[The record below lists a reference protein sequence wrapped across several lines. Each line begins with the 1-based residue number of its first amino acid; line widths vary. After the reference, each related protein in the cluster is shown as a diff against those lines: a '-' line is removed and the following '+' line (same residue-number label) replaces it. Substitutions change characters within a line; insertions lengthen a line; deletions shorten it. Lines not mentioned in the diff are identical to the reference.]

1 MGVVDEVKQ
10 RLDIVDVVGQYVQ
23 LQKAGRNYKAVCP
36 FHSERTP
43 SFFVSPERQ
52 SWHCFGAC
60 GTGGDIFSF
69 VMKKENL
76 EFGEALRLLAE
87 RAGVTLAERRPEE
100 EAERDRLREANEA
113 AASFYHRALVSSEA
127 GQRARRYL
135 EERGLDLKAMQG
147 FQIGY
152 SPSGWDSLC
161 QHLRERG
168 YGDEELVA
176 AGLAVEGERG
186 LRDLFHQRIMFPITD
201 MRGRVVGFGG
211 RSLPIEGEEES
222 QPKYLN
228 TPQTAIFD
236 KGSLLYALDKAKE
249 HIRREGLAVIVE
261 GYMDAITAHQ
271 HGFAN
276 VVASMGTALGERQ
289 VRLLKRFSRD
299 IVLALDAD
307 SAGQEATL
315 RAVEYQDILE
325 RDIRVLILP
334 EGRDP
339 DQVIR
344 SDPEAWS
351 ALLAGAQPLLDYKF
365 EAVSSALDLSQPRQ
379 RSQAVEELLPLLAA
393 IGDRIVQAHYLQRLA
408 RLAQVKES
416 ALHQMLVRRGR
427 KQGRSREAAAT
438 LSGKGTLRAA
448 GSVVSGPAS
457 TSLSGSKQEEFC
469 LALLLR
475 HPELRADGLALSPD
489 LFWYSEN
496 RQLLQVW
503 QGCSDGEEM
512 RQAIAV
518 ELEEHLQRI
527 AAMNVPP
534 FNEQKARA
542 ALHDCLRRL
551 EQRDLEAIKQA
562 SSAALA
568 AREAESGATGVEEL
582 AAAAEAWRS
591 RSLAAE
597 VGSQE
602 VCQAAALQLRDM
614 EIGIR
619 LHQSSR
625 IEIDDDELAGNGP
638 QVEVNG

>member
-1 MGVVDEVKQ
+1 MSVVDEVKQ

-23 LQKAGRNYKAVCP
+23 LQKAGRNFKALCP

-60 GTGGDIFSF
+60 GTGGDVLAF
-69 VMKKENL
+69 VMKRENL

-100 EAERDRLREANEA
+100 EAERNRLREANEA
-113 AASFYHRALVSSEA
+113 AASFYHRALLSSEA
-127 GQRARRYL
+127 GQTAKHYL
-135 EERGLDLKAMQG
+135 EERGQDLKTIQD
-147 FQIGY
+147 FQLGY

-168 YGDEELVA
+168 YRDEELVA

-211 RSLPIEGEEES
+211 RSLPIEGQEEI

-228 TPQTAIFD
+228 TPQTAVFD

-249 HIRREGLAVIVE
+249 EIRRQGLAVIVE
-261 GYMDAITAHQ
+261 GYMDAIAAHQ
-271 HGFAN
+271 HGFPN
-276 VVASMGTALGERQ
+276 VVASMGTALSERQ

-299 IVLALDAD
+299 VVLALDAD
-307 SAGQEATL
+307 TAGQEATL
-315 RAVEYQDILE
+315 RAVEYQDILG
-325 RDIRVLILP
+325 RDIRVVILP

-344 SDPEAWS
+344 SDPEDWPT
-351 ALLAGAQPLLDYKF
+351 LLTNAQPLLDYKF
-365 EAVSSALDLSQPRQ
+365 EAVSAALDLSQPRQ
-379 RSQAVEELLPLLAA
+379 RSQAVDELLPLLAA

-416 ALHQMLVRRGR
+416 ALHQMLVRQGRRQGRGR
-427 KQGRSREAAAT
+427 EAVAQGEAAA
-438 LSGKGTLRAA
+438 GRPLRDAR
-448 GSVVSGPAS
+448 
-457 TSLSGSKQEEFC
+457 EEYL

-489 LFWYSEN
+489 LLWYSEN
-496 RQLLQVW
+496 RQLLQAW
-503 QGCSDGEEM
+503 QRSPDVEEV
-512 RQAIAV
+512 RQAVVV
-518 ELEEHLQRI
+518 ELQEHLQRI
-527 AAMNVPP
+527 AATNVPP
-534 FNEQKARA
+534 FGEQGAKD
-542 ALHDCLRRL
+542 ALYDCLRRL
-551 EQRDLEAIKQA
+551 EQRDLEAIAQA
-562 SSAALA
+562 NSAALA
-568 AREAESGATGVEEL
+568 AREAEDGPASIEEL
-582 AAAAEAWRS
+582 EVAAQALLSGSPPEDIAPGEA
-591 RSLAAE
+591 LPMP
-597 VGSQE
+597 
-602 VCQAAALQLRDM
+602 ALLVKDT

-619 LHQSSR
+619 RHRSSK
-625 IEIDDDELAGNGP
+625 IETDEEEDFAGNGP
-638 QVEVNG
+638 EVEVNG